1 MTCPGC
7 GQAAEFQGYRPKT
20 PLSLFGPVRC
30 QRAYYCCHRCGQGL
44 CPWDEQAG
52 LTAGRLTAGAERLVS
67 LAGLLGDSFEEAA
80 ERALPELCG
89 LRLAEGTV
97 RRTTEEAGR
106 RLGQLRHAG
115 RTWGAAR
122 PWAWHTDAHGRTCAY
137 VSVDLTAVRQQAP
150 GGGPADARMPYV
162 AAVYNPVPA
171 PPATDNAAEGP
182 RPRMQARYLAG
193 LYDLDEL
200 GLQLR
205 RQAAQVGMEA
215 AQVWIALSDGGS
227 GLEGFLQ
234 RNFNRPDL
242 VVILDFW
249 HAAGY
254 LEELARAW
262 HPKDAEAAVA
272 LAQAWCHTLKHRG
285 GTALLAELRGLALP
299 RGKPAVRQA
308 HTTAVGYLEK
318 NEHRTDYPRY
328 RANGWEIGSGPVE
341 SACKTVV
348 AQRLKLAGM
357 RWREPGTDSVCHLRA
372 LFKSERGQWEAF
384 WNPSRN

>member
-1 MTCPGC
+1 MTCAGC
-7 GQAAEFQGYRPKT
+7 GQTAEFQGYRAKT
-20 PLSLFGPVRC
+20 PLSLLGPVRC
-30 QRAYYCCHRCGQGL
+30 CRAYYCCHRCGQGR
-44 CPWDEQAG
+44 CPWDAVAG
-52 LTAGRLTAGAERLVS
+52 LTAGRLTAGAERVVS
-67 LAGLLGDSFEEAA
+67 LAGLLGDSFAEAA
-80 ERALPELCG
+80 GQALPELCG
-89 LRLAEGTV
+89 LRLAEATV

-106 RLGQLRHAG
+106 RLGQTLGAG
-115 RTWGAAR
+115 RTFGPRR
-122 PWAWHTDAHGRTCAY
+122 PWAWHTDARGRTCAY
-137 VSVDLTAVRQQAP
+137 VSVDATGVRQQAK
-150 GGGPADARMPYV
+150 GGGPAEGRMPYV
-162 AAVYNPVPA
+162 AAVYNPA
-171 PPATDNAAEGP
+171 PPSHAAAAALPP
-182 RPRMQARYLAG
+182 RPPMQARYLAG
-193 LYDLDEL
+193 LYELDEL

-215 AQVWIALSDGGS
+215 ADVWIALSDGGN

-234 RNFNRPDL
+234 RNFNRADL

-249 HAAGY
+249 HAASY

-262 HPKDAEAAVA
+262 HPKDAEASAA
-272 LAQAWCHTLKHRG
+272 LAEAWCHALKHRG

-299 RGKPAVRQA
+299 RGTAVREA
-308 HTTAVGYLEK
+308 HRVAVGYLER

-328 RANGWEIGSGPVE
+328 LANGWEIGSGPVE

-348 AQRLKLAGM
+348 GQRLKLAGM